1 MFKILLTVQT
11 GPLWMNSDLIISQ
24 KTNKRI
30 KCYFESPLKYKGT
43 TVIVDIDEL
52 YS

>member
-1 MFKILLTVQT
+1 MLKILLTVQT
-11 GPLWMNSDLIISQ
+11 GPLWINSDLLIFQ

-43 TVIVDIDEL
+43 TAIVDFDKL